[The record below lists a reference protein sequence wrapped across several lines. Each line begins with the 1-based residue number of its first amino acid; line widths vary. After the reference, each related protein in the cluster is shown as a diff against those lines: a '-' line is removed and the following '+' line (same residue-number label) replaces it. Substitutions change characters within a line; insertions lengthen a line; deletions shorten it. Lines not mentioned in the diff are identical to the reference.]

1 MDFLLAGD
9 ALGRPLAAP
18 PGTPN
23 ERVAALRA
31 AFDATIQDPDFLRD
45 VAASRTELGPIG
57 GETLERTV
65 EHILAT
71 PKAWVERAR
80 GILE

>member
-1 MDFLLAGD
+1 MIGPSAM
-9 ALGRPLAAP
+9 ARPFVAP
-18 PGTPN
+18 PGMPADK
-23 ERVAALRA
+23 AALLRR
-31 AFDATIQDPDFLRD
+31 AFDATMQDPNFLRD
-45 VAASRTELGPIG
+45 VAASRTELGPIP

-80 GILE
+80 GILQ